1 VEAGVVQI
9 GSKVYALGGF
19 SSGSGFLPVTHR
31 CDVFDIATGRWSR
44 IADLPG
50 GAAVNH
56 GGAATDGRHIYLAG
70 GQVTS
75 GYGTGTNAAF
85 RYDTQTNTWAPFVNL
100 PAVRFGGALAYLNG
114 KLEYFGGD
122 KSDRS
127 TPQTTHWELDLSN
140 TGAGW
145 VTKAP
150 LPIAADHVGHAV
162 INGQIYAIGGEHGH
176 HPVGQNSLVSPYV
189 QHNYLFR
196 YDQASDTWTRLANL
210 PVATS
215 HFEGGTLTINN
226 KIVIMGGLVGGST
239 THNRIQVYD
248 PATNKWTLLKTNMPF
263 SGDGVVSGY
272 YGGRIYLTNGFHQAP
287 APAGNFTTA
296 YWGTVSGI

>member
-1 VEAGVVQI
+1 M
-9 GSKVYALGGF
+9 
-19 SSGSGFLPVTHR
+19 
-31 CDVFDIATGRWSR
+31 
-44 IADLPG
+44 
-50 GAAVNH
+50 
-56 GGAATDGRHIYLAG
+56 
-70 GQVTS
+70 
-75 GYGTGTNAAF
+75 
-85 RYDTQTNTWAPFVNL
+85 
-100 PAVRFGGALAYLNG
+100 LAYLNG

-127 TPQTTHWELDLSN
+127 TPQTTHWELDLNN
-140 TGAGW
+140 TAAGW

-210 PVATS
+210 PIATS

-287 APAGNFTTA
+287 APQGNFTTA
-296 YWGTVSGI
+296 YWGNVSGDPRRESAATVRGHHPFTARDRHPEAALLRGISDRSHAHFPSRDPSASERSSFGMTAGETRQDAHYAHAI